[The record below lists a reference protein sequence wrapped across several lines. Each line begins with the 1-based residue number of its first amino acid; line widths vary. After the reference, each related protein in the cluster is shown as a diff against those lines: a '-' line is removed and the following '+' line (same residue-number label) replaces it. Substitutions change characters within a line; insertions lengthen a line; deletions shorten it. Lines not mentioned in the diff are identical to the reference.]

1 MPSSEFYDHH
11 ESGPCFVGFLCCFGC
26 GGGVRVGVA
35 PEETVVLVGW
45 RRRSGSRVL
54 AGMKAEVVLHASV
67 ASMRA
72 SSQRRSSGPRGRRGW
87 CRNGRPAGG
96 PPGCAR
102 SRPGPPGTRTRRNPP
117 APGSKNPVAACPGDC
132 RGDRSVEGLSRRG
145 AIPGAGPGTRTGL
158 PAGVQATWRS
168 GPARWCPPECGP
180 GSCFRSQHGTGAPS
194 TTRARAWSG
203 SSAGGTRPARTSTGR
218 AAHRR
223 TARQIEARPAPND
236 SAGSARARSRRRWA
250 GAAPISS
257 AWLSAGGRP
266 VVRGVR
272 G

>member
-35 PEETVVLVGW
+35 PEETAVLVGG
-45 RRRSGSRVL
+45 RRRSDSRVL
-54 AGMKAEVVLHASV
+54 AGMKAEAVLHASV

-72 SSQRRSSGPRGRRGW
+72 SSQRRSSGPRGRRGR

-145 AIPGAGPGTRTGL
+145 AIPGAGSGTRTGL
-158 PAGVQATWRS
+158 PAGVQASWRS
-168 GPARWCPPECGP
+168 GPVVPA
-180 GSCFRSQHGTGAPS
+180 
-194 TTRARAWSG
+194 RARA
-203 SSAGGTRPARTSTGR
+203 RPVLPVPARHGSAVHDQGPGLVRVVCGRHEACEDLDRTGR
-218 AAHRR
+218 PPADGPAGRGPTGPERLGRLGSGAVAPQVGRR
-223 TARQIEARPAPND
+223 GPDLFRLAQCR
-236 SAGSARARSRRRWA
+236 
-250 GAAPISS
+250 
-257 AWLSAGGRP
+257 
-266 VVRGVR
+266 
-272 G
+272 